1 MFIRDVNRSIYSNY
15 SELLPVRRL
24 GYRCIRNSCPSN
36 RKAILDSSIVFDAP
50 SDGEDHAGCCEDC
63 FNYKY
68 LSPTTDM
75 ILDIEPIPLPRFL
88 TLVKEERLADF
99 LWDSGAVPRILWCM
113 RRILDKML

>member
-1 MFIRDVNRSIYSNY
+1 
-15 SELLPVRRL
+15 
-24 GYRCIRNSCPSN
+24 
-36 RKAILDSSIVFDAP
+36 
-50 SDGEDHAGCCEDC
+50 
-63 FNYKY
+63 
-68 LSPTTDM
+68 M